1 MRSKRA
7 SVAAVAADGYDFSCG
22 RHEYLGFPRT
32 LQDWTECEETCLG
45 LGAPKFHFAE
55 IEDQAEWE
63 CVKANLLSYY
73 IADNS
78 NDKPAWHFWLAGERQ
93 LDGSYGWISGRPMTV
108 TDFVGNPGD
117 DPYLHITPGNQYLW
131 NTKRQED
138 DTNNGC
144 LCYRENFYNKKR
156 LI

>member
-1 MRSKRA
+1 MITTAFSILFT
-7 SVAAVAADGYDFSCG
+7 VAAVAVDGHDFSCG
-22 RHEYLGFPRT
+22 RHEYIRFLRT

-45 LGAPKFHFAE
+45 LGAPKFHLAE
-55 IEDQAEWE
+55 IENQPEWE

-73 IADNS
+73 NADNS
-78 NDKPAWHFWLAGERQ
+78 NDKPTWYFWLAGE
-93 LDGSYGWISGRPMTV
+93 
-108 TDFVGNPGD
+108 
-117 DPYLHITPGNQYLW
+117 QYLW